1 MTVHVSS
8 ANTSIRAGWPEMDT
22 TGRDPQTSTG
32 TSSTPI
38 GTSADIAR
46 VCDAKVSA
54 DWTIDR
60 VAESCVDRSSAFTGC
75 LLVADMAVTRRRRSP
90 DWSASTK
97 YDLEILFPTK
107 KIDL

>member
-38 GTSADIAR
+38 GTSANTAS
-46 VCDAKVSA
+46 VCDANSA
-54 DWTIDR
+54 DWMIDR

-75 LLVADMAVTRRRRSP
+75 LLVADMAVAHRRRSP
-90 DWSASTK
+90 DWSVSTK
-97 YDLEILFPTK
+97 YDLEILFPTE